1 MKLSGLTKMVKRQLV
16 CNVFHNDE
24 SDDFYIGT
32 ASAIYCATGFP
43 RPLNRN
49 QMGAML
55 GISEDTMIEKV
66 VYNDFDCAYK
76 IDFQGF
82 NLDDTIKDEV
92 EVKKLGIGIYC
103 SGEILIPLV
112 TEDRH
117 MVGIICQS
125 HLAPLEDE
133 IKNNGFIRYYQRK
146 QTDGTVYYVVKN
158 GMRVRAAV
166 MAYTVPDYA
175 EAKLQELVAM
185 LAKDIWTKMPFRD
198 GDDPECPNDLRR
210 SDVMKYLGNC
220 LAEFTE
226 RGTPLDT
233 FIPFKIDLQDTTG
246 QTEYG
251 TVEYRIGLLTL
262 RQYGKYW
269 RLIPKVDTPWWLAT
283 PYGTPNCSPSA
294 NSGSNVWSVKS
305 DGSGGSWRYN
315 GTYGVRPALYFPST
329 LWVST
334 EDEGE
339 AGFCLA
345 DVPLDDLLAEIKSR
359 AEE

>member
-49 QMGAML
+49 Q
-55 GISEDTMIEKV
+55 
-66 VYNDFDCAYK
+66 
-76 IDFQGF
+76 
-82 NLDDTIKDEV
+82 KDEV

-185 LAKDIWTKMPFRD
+185 LAETHI
-198 GDDPECPNDLRR
+198 GEQEEPEQ
-210 SDVMKYLGNC
+210 
-220 LAEFTE
+220 
-226 RGTPLDT
+226 T
-233 FIPFKIDLQDTTG
+233 F
-246 QTEYG
+246 
-251 TVEYRIGLLTL
+251 
-262 RQYGKYW
+262 
-269 RLIPKVDTPWWLAT
+269 
-283 PYGTPNCSPSA
+283 
-294 NSGSNVWSVKS
+294 
-305 DGSGGSWRYN
+305 
-315 GTYGVRPALYFPST
+315 
-329 LWVST
+329 
-334 EDEGE
+334 
-339 AGFCLA
+339 
-345 DVPLDDLLAEIKSR
+345 DDLNAEKDS
-359 AEE
+359 EQQE

>member
-146 QTDGTVYYVVKN
+146 QTDGTVYYVVRGYEPPLWHIRCRTTQKQSCKN
-158 GMRVRAAV
+158 WLQCWQ
-166 MAYTVPDYA
+166 
-175 EAKLQELVAM
+175 KLTSVNR
-185 LAKDIWTKMPFRD
+185 KNR
-198 GDDPECPNDLRR
+198 NRR
-210 SDVMKYLGNC
+210 SM
-220 LAEFTE
+220 
-226 RGTPLDT
+226 
-233 FIPFKIDLQDTTG
+233 I
-246 QTEYG
+246 
-251 TVEYRIGLLTL
+251 
-262 RQYGKYW
+262 
-269 RLIPKVDTPWWLAT
+269 
-283 PYGTPNCSPSA
+283 
-294 NSGSNVWSVKS
+294 
-305 DGSGGSWRYN
+305 
-315 GTYGVRPALYFPST
+315 
-329 LWVST
+329 
-334 EDEGE
+334 
-339 AGFCLA
+339 
-345 DVPLDDLLAEIKSR
+345 
-359 AEE
+359 

>member
-66 VYNDFDCAYK
+66 VYNDFDCAY
-76 IDFQGF
+76 
-82 NLDDTIKDEV
+82 
-92 EVKKLGIGIYC
+92 
-103 SGEILIPLV
+103 
-112 TEDRH
+112 
-117 MVGIICQS
+117 
-125 HLAPLEDE
+125 
-133 IKNNGFIRYYQRK
+133 
-146 QTDGTVYYVVKN
+146 
-158 GMRVRAAV
+158 
-166 MAYTVPDYA
+166 
-175 EAKLQELVAM
+175 
-185 LAKDIWTKMPFRD
+185 
-198 GDDPECPNDLRR
+198 
-210 SDVMKYLGNC
+210 
-220 LAEFTE
+220 
-226 RGTPLDT
+226 
-233 FIPFKIDLQDTTG
+233 
-246 QTEYG
+246 G

-283 PYGTPNCSPSA
+283 PYGTPNCSPRT
-294 NSGSNVWSVKS
+294 SNNNYVWYVLT
-305 DGSGGSWRYN
+305 DGSGNYFWAGNS
-315 GTYGVRPALYFPST
+315 YGVRPALYFPST

>member
-185 LAKDIWTKMPFRD
+185 LAETHIGEQEEPEQSSWKEEPEQPETFHYEEEKKEEHPSQDTDIW
-198 GDDPECPNDLRR
+198 
-210 SDVMKYLGNC
+210 
-220 LAEFTE
+220 
-226 RGTPLDT
+226 
-233 FIPFKIDLQDTTG
+233 
-246 QTEYG
+246 
-251 TVEYRIGLLTL
+251 
-262 RQYGKYW
+262 
-269 RLIPKVDTPWWLAT
+269 
-283 PYGTPNCSPSA
+283 
-294 NSGSNVWSVKS
+294 
-305 DGSGGSWRYN
+305 
-315 GTYGVRPALYFPST
+315 
-329 LWVST
+329 
-334 EDEGE
+334 DEE
-339 AGFCLA
+339 
-345 DVPLDDLLAEIKSR
+345 
-359 AEE
+359 

>member
-49 QMGAML
+49 QMGAM
-55 GISEDTMIEKV
+55 
-66 VYNDFDCAYK
+66 
-76 IDFQGF
+76 
-82 NLDDTIKDEV
+82 
-92 EVKKLGIGIYC
+92 LGIGIYC

-185 LAKDIWTKMPFRD
+185 LAETHI
-198 GDDPECPNDLRR
+198 GEQEEPEQ
-210 SDVMKYLGNC
+210 
-220 LAEFTE
+220 
-226 RGTPLDT
+226 T
-233 FIPFKIDLQDTTG
+233 F
-246 QTEYG
+246 
-251 TVEYRIGLLTL
+251 
-262 RQYGKYW
+262 
-269 RLIPKVDTPWWLAT
+269 
-283 PYGTPNCSPSA
+283 
-294 NSGSNVWSVKS
+294 
-305 DGSGGSWRYN
+305 
-315 GTYGVRPALYFPST
+315 
-329 LWVST
+329 
-334 EDEGE
+334 
-339 AGFCLA
+339 
-345 DVPLDDLLAEIKSR
+345 DDLNAEKDS
-359 AEE
+359 EQQE